1 MEIKIGSFNMKNWG
15 YTSRKDFQK
24 IAEII
29 IGEEFDIVA
38 LQEILSEGKGVQR
51 MLDTAV
57 KRELYDWEVRFGFP
71 SESSD
76 SEKNSEMVMRDKRGE
91 GYAFLWNKKHFKIAE
106 YKKIGQIREFKPRII
121 NSLQNDVNVDCS
133 IFARTPYYIRLQP
146 VFGGFFELRLINI
159 HIYFG
164 SNSFNDIL
172 KRKIEYRILTRHIY
186 PDIATQ
192 IYGNHRTPYTI
203 AMGDYNLNL
212 MSALSSPSNPSAS
225 IDEVLEEVMTVQ
237 AKLTTLSVPNMSD
250 FKEKKNGSYANNYD
264 HFTYSLKTSPFQSI
278 TYDRVDAIEKYC
290 GGDFCYYRDQI
301 SDHLPIS
308 MTVTI

>member
-1 MEIKIGSFNMKNWG
+1 MDIKIGSFNMKNWG
-15 YTSRKDFQK
+15 YTSKKDFQK

-57 KRELYDWEVRFGFP
+57 KSELYDWDVCFGFP

-76 SEKNSEMVMRDKRGE
+76 LEKTSEMITRDKRGE
-91 GYAFLWNKKHFKIAE
+91 GYAFLWNKRRFKLAE
-106 YKKIGQIREFKPRII
+106 FRKLGQMREFQPRII

-133 IFARTPYYIRLQP
+133 VFARTPYYIRLQP

-164 SNSFNDIL
+164 SNNFNDIM
-172 KRKIEYRILTRHIY
+172 KRKIEYRILTQHIY
-186 PDIATQ
+186 PDIASQ

-212 MSALSSPSNPSAS
+212 LSALSSPSNPSAS
-225 IDEVLEEVMTVQ
+225 IDEVLDEVMTVQ
-237 AKLTTLSVPNMSD
+237 AKLTTLSMPDMSGS
-250 FKEKKNGSYANNYD
+250 KEKKTGNYVNNYD
-264 HFTYSLKTSPFQSI
+264 HFTYSLKSSPFQSV

-290 GGDFCYYRDQI
+290 GGDFSYYREQI

-308 MTVTI
+308 MTVAI